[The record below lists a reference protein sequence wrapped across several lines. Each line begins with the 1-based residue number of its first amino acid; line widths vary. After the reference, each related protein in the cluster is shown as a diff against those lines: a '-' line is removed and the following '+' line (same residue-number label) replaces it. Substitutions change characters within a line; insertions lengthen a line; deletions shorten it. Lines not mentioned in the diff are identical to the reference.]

1 MNDAD
6 EKLTKLT
13 GNVIAAVS
21 AQVRHLV
28 DVGLV
33 EPDKLRLTIEARR
46 EKVKELL
53 GAGMSQR
60 DAAAALG
67 VAHTTVQRDLAQ
79 SVPEGGTERA
89 ASDRDER
96 REAALIGSAG
106 IMRGMEAN
114 HDGQGRGRMDEGGKR
129 LGSRHPA

>member
-46 EKVKELL
+46 EKVKQLID
-53 GAGMSQR
+53 AGMSQR
-60 DAAAALG
+60 KAADELG
-67 VAHTTVQRDLAQ
+67 VDEKTVRNDLRNSSAEGAEEIRIWYRSGKFDRPQHTSA
-79 SVPEGGTERA
+79 EGRT
-89 ASDRDER
+89 S
-96 REAALIGSAG
+96 
-106 IMRGMEAN
+106 
-114 HDGQGRGRMDEGGKR
+114 
-129 LGSRHPA
+129 